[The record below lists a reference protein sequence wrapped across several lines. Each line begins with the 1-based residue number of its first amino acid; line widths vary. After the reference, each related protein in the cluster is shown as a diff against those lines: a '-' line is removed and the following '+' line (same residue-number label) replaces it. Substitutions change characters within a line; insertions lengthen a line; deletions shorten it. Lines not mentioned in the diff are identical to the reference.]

1 MSMRMLRIIGVI
13 TATCLSS
20 IALAQ
25 DTDAE
30 PTTPAPVSLEDLDY
44 QIKLCKQYIE
54 EYKNQAFLFDEK
66 AQSLLSHDFMGY
78 RNAESMS
85 QQSQSIANDLTTH
98 LQNLEKQRAEMM
110 QRQSQTQPQSEK
122 K

>member
-1 MSMRMLRIIGVI
+1 MSFLRTLAVI
-13 TATCLSS
+13 AATCLSS
-20 IALAQ
+20 IAVAQ
-25 DTDAE
+25 DENAE
-30 PTTPAPVSLEDLDY
+30 PITPPPVSLEDLDY

-85 QQSQSIANDLTTH
+85 QQSQSIADDLTGH

-110 QRQSQTQPQSEK
+110 QRQSQSQK